1 MPEGMA
7 RPLRFQYAGLAYHVM
22 SRGNNKMRIFLDDL
36 DYARFIGILDEVRET
51 YELDLWLICAMPN
64 HYHLV
69 LRTRRPNLSL
79 AIRQLNGKY
88 AQWWN
93 KRHRRVGH
101 VYQGRFKA
109 QVVDQCTYLL
119 RLCRYVLM
127 NPVRAKLVAHPR
139 EWRWSSYAAVAG
151 TRTLCVDVPS
161 LLHAIDPDDGP
172 TVRSRLLEFVDGYR
186 DDEIATFLRK
196 DRRIIGSDDF
206 AAQFTR
212 QAKCAS
218 KEVPVRER
226 RIGTPSLATVIAVAI
241 ERGGGL
247 RAGILEAY
255 EALYSIQEIATCAGL
270 SPASVGRIVNSGV
283 ETNRGPGTSND
294 RFVDLTP
301 GIEDLQT

>member
-1 MPEGMA
+1 MA

-22 SRGNNKMRIFLDDL
+22 SRGNNKMRIFLDGL
-36 DYARFIGILDEVRET
+36 DYARFIGILGEVREE

-64 HYHLV
+64 HYHLA

-93 KRHRRVGH
+93 KRHGRVGH

-109 QVVDQCTYLL
+109 QIVDQCTYLL

-127 NPVRAKLVAHPR
+127 NPVRAQLVAHPSQ
-139 EWRWSSYAAVAG
+139 WPWSSYDAIAG
-151 TRTLCVDVPS
+151 RRPLCVDVPS
-161 LLHAIDPDDGP
+161 LLHAIDPDDGA
-172 TVRSRLLEFVDGYR
+172 TVRARLLEFVEGYS

-206 AAQFTR
+206 AAQFR
-212 QAKCAS
+212 RHAKRAS
-218 KEVPVRER
+218 KEVPLRER
-226 RIGTPSLATVIAVAI
+226 RIGTTSLAALIAVAI
-241 ERGGGL
+241 ERGAGL
-247 RAGILEAY
+247 RAGVRDAHLAQ
-255 EALYSIQEIATCAGL
+255 YSIQEIAKCAGL
-270 SPASVGRIVNSGV
+270 SPASVGRIVNAGLGSD
-283 ETNRGPGTSND
+283 RGPGTSDD

-301 GIEDLQT
+301 DAEDLQT

>member
-1 MPEGMA
+1 
-7 RPLRFQYAGLAYHVM
+7 M

-36 DYARFIGILDEVRET
+36 DYARFIGILDEVREK
-51 YELDLWLICAMPN
+51 YELDLWLFCAMPN

-93 KRHRRVGH
+93 KRHGCVGH

-109 QVVDQCTYLL
+109 QIVEQCTYLV

-127 NPVRAKLVAHPR
+127 NPVRGKLVTHPW
-139 EWRWSSYAAVAG
+139 EWRWSSYGAIAG

-161 LLHAIDPDDGP
+161 LLHAIDPDDDA

-206 AAQFTR
+206 AAQFKR
-212 QAKCAS
+212 HAKRAS
-218 KEVPVRER
+218 TEVPVRER
-226 RIGTPSLATVIAVAI
+226 RIGTTALATLIAVAL
-241 ERGGGL
+241 ERGAGL
-247 RAGILEAY
+247 RGGIQDAY
-255 EALYSIQEIATCAGL
+255 EALYSIQEIAKCAGL
-270 SPASVGRIVNSGV
+270 SPASVGRIVNGGLGIES
-283 ETNRGPGTSND
+283 RPGTSDD

-301 GIEDLQT
+301 GSEDLQT